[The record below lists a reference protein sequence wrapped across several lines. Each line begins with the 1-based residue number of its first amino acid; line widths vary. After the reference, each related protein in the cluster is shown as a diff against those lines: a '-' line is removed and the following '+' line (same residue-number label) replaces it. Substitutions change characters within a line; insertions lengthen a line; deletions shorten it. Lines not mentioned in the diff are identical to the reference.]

1 VKPLL
6 FALPGNEAFC
16 ARLAEALSAPVGTFE
31 YRRFPDGE
39 SYVRLR
45 SEVGGRKVALVCTLN
60 SPDEKTLALIFAART
75 ARELGATSVG
85 LVAPYLAYMRQD
97 KRFNP
102 GEAVTSTHYSALL
115 SGVFEW
121 LVTVDPHLHRHRSL
135 SELYRIETR
144 VVHAAPALSAW
155 IRENVQDPLV
165 VGPDSESEQWAASI
179 AAAAGAPHVAL
190 AKTRR
195 GDREVEIALPDLGA
209 WRGRSPVLVDDI
221 ISSGRTMAV
230 AARMLVQRGFAA
242 PYVVGIHG
250 IFGGEAYAELERAGV
265 RAIVTTD
272 AVPHPS
278 NRIGIAALLAEVV
291 ALLSGEEP

>member
-1 VKPLL
+1 MKPLL

-16 ARLAEALSAPVGTFE
+16 GRLAESLSAEAGALE

-45 SEVGGRKVALVCTLN
+45 TDVAARKVVLVCTLN
-60 SPDEKTLALIFAART
+60 APDEKTLALIFAART
-75 ARELGATSVG
+75 AKELGAPSVG
-85 LVAPYLAYMRQD
+85 LIAPYLAYMRQD

-102 GEAVTSTHYSALL
+102 GEAVTSMHYPALL
-115 SGVFEW
+115 SGAFDW
-121 LVTVDPHLHRHRSL
+121 LVTVDPHLHRHASL

-155 IRENVQDPLV
+155 IREYVRDPLV

-179 AAAAGAPHVAL
+179 AASAGAPHVAL

-209 WRGRSPVLVDDI
+209 WQGRSPVLVDDI

-230 AARMLVQRGFAA
+230 AARMLLQRGFAP

-250 IFGGEAYAELERAGV
+250 IFGGEAYVELERAGV

-272 AVPHPS
+272 AVPHS
-278 NRIGIAALLAEVV
+278 SSRIGIAPLVAAGVAPLL
-291 ALLSGEEP
+291 GERQ

>member
-1 VKPLL
+1 MKPLL

-16 ARLAEALSAPVGTFE
+16 GRLAESLAAPVGTLE

-45 SEVGGRKVALVCTLN
+45 SEVAGRKVALVCTLN
-60 SPDEKTLALIFAART
+60 SPDEKTLAIIFAART
-75 ARELGATSVG
+75 AKELGATSVG

-102 GEAVTSTHYSALL
+102 GEAVTSAHYSALL

-121 LVTVDPHLHRHRSL
+121 LVTVDPHLHRHGSL
-135 SELYRIETR
+135 RELYRIETR

-155 IRENVQDPLV
+155 IRENVRDALV

-179 AAAAGAPHVAL
+179 AAAAGAPHVSL

-195 GDREVEIALPDLGA
+195 GDREVEIALPDLSA
-209 WRGRSPVLVDDI
+209 WQGRSPVLVDDI

-230 AARMLVQRGFAA
+230 AARMLRQRGFAA
-242 PYVVGIHG
+242 PRVVGIHG
-250 IFGGEAYAELERAGV
+250 IFGGDAYGELQHAGV
-265 RAIVTTD
+265 RSIVTTD

-278 NRIGIAALLAEVV
+278 NRIGISALV
-291 ALLSGEEP
+291 ADAVAPLFGEKP